1 MTNVLIPTDFSKY
14 SLNAIQYALDYFS
27 KIRVNF
33 FFLHVCSEKTEQ
45 EIDRVQEN
53 TLVQNARTIENR
65 LVELNLPVRKNYKY
79 FPIEEHTSLIEAV
92 RKHVSSKNIEFIVMG
107 TKGITGNTRSTVGSQ
122 TYEVITK
129 IKCPILVVPENAKFD
144 PVMNLSFVTD
154 YNCLYKNK
162 VLTTLSKALELH
174 GSPLYIIK
182 PRTGN
187 RQLSVAQVENK
198 EFIHHFFRDKTHSFH
213 FLQREDLEEE
223 IQSFVDHYRINM
235 VAIPARNLNFIQKLM
250 LRFSSEKVNY
260 HTIVP
265 FLVIHE

>member
-27 KIRVNF
+27 KIQVNF
-33 FFLHVCSEKTEQ
+33 FFLHVSPEETQYDE
-45 EIDRVQEN
+45 EHYPED
-53 TLVQNARTIENR
+53 TLVQNVQTIESR
-65 LVELNLPVRKNYKY
+65 LKELNLPARKNHKF

-92 RKHVSSKNIEFIVMG
+92 RKQVSLKNIEFIVMG
-107 TKGITGNTRSTVGSQ
+107 TKGITGNTRRPVGSQ

-144 PVMNLSFVTD
+144 TALNLSFVTD
-154 YNCLYKNK
+154 YNCLYKNR
-162 VLTTLSKALELH
+162 VLNTLSGVLELH
-174 GSPLYIIK
+174 NSPLYIIK
-182 PRTGN
+182 PRAGN
-187 RQLSVAQVENK
+187 RQLSMTQTENK
-198 EFIHHFFRDKTHSFH
+198 EFIHYFFRDKKHSFH

-223 IQSFVDHYRINM
+223 IQSFVDDYQINM